1 MARPC
6 EMETPAEVEIHGEPR
21 PPERDP
27 TLGIPVTVER
37 TNRPRHRL
45 VTIGDSITQG
55 FMSGAI
61 FRTHLSW
68 PAIVADELGFGARF
82 RFPTYERSDGPGGL
96 PLDLE
101 RLARFLDRTSGPTL
115 TWNELMRTARRLRSY
130 LDGIEDYW
138 ERGPGAK
145 VPPTGPVF
153 HNQAVYGWTLLD
165 AMVLDADRLQ
175 ARIGVTPPRDNV
187 LDQLV
192 EHHNDRAGLVV
203 AQRARATDGTGQT
216 VLGAAA
222 ALGEEGARGQP
233 GIETLVVVLGANNVL
248 GAAVRMNLC
257 WSSADYLDLGV
268 DERLAA
274 AAGFTI
280 FRPSHFAAEWADL
293 VTAVRRIRAR
303 HVIVATVPAVTIPPV
318 TRGVGTKVRPGS
330 RYFPY
335 YTRPWVTDDDFDP
348 RRDAHLTED
357 QARTIDSAIDAYNT
371 TIIESVRAARHDGL
385 DWYVLDLGGVLDS
398 LATRR
403 YVTDPDAR
411 PPWWEPYPL
420 PPELVALDPVPDTRF
435 FRSGPQGRTEGG
447 LFSLDGVHPT
457 TIGYGIVAQEVIR
470 VMARAGVAFTGPGRG
485 GRVLP
490 SPVTV
495 DFARLVAADTLVSD
509 PPTSVMSTLDLLGW
523 LDQMLNWVH
532 RVLPF
537 GP

>member
-6 EMETPAEVEIHGEPR
+6 ERETPAELEIHTEPR
-21 PPERDP
+21 APERDP
-27 TLGIPVTVER
+27 TLGIPVAVSR
-37 TNRPRHRL
+37 RNRPRHRL

-61 FRTHLSW
+61 FRTDLSW
-68 PAIVADELGFGARF
+68 PAIVADELGFTRF
-82 RFPTYERSDGPGGL
+82 RYPTYEPPDGPGGL

-101 RLARFLDRTSGPTL
+101 RLARFIDRTAGPTL
-115 TWNELMRTARRLRSY
+115 SWNEVLGTARRLRSY
-130 LDGIEDYW
+130 MDKIEDYW
-138 ERGPGAK
+138 ERGPGSR
-145 VPPTGPVF
+145 VPPSGPVF
-153 HNQAVYGWTLLD
+153 HNLAVYGWALLD
-165 AMVLDADRLQ
+165 VLTLDADRLQ
-175 ARIGVTPPRDNV
+175 ARIAAHPPRDNIIEQV
-187 LDQLV
+187 V
-192 EHHNDRAGLVV
+192 ESDNDRAGLVV
-203 AQRARATDGTGQT
+203 AQRARAADGTART
-216 VLGAAA
+216 VLEAAA
-222 ALGEEGARGQP
+222 ALGEEGAQDQP

-257 WSSADYLDLGV
+257 WSSADYLDLDV
-268 DERLAA
+268 EARMEA

-293 VTAVRRIRAR
+293 VTAVRGIRAR

-335 YTRPWVTDDDFDP
+335 YTWPWISDAEFDP
-348 RRDAHLTED
+348 RRDPHLTED
-357 QARTIDSAIDAYNT
+357 QARTIDSTIDAYNA
-371 TIIESVRAARHDGL
+371 TIIDSVRAARSEGL

-435 FRSGPQGRTEGG
+435 FRSGPEGRTEGG
-447 LFSLDGVHPT
+447 LFALDGVHPT

-470 VMARAGVAFTGPGRG
+470 IMDRAGVEFTGPGSG
-485 GRVLP
+485 GKVRP
-490 SPVTV
+490 SPVDV
-495 DFARLVAADTLVSD
+495 DFARLVAADTLVSE
-509 PPTSVMSTLDLLGW
+509 PPTSIMSTLDLVGW
-523 LDQMLNWVH
+523 LDQMLDWVH